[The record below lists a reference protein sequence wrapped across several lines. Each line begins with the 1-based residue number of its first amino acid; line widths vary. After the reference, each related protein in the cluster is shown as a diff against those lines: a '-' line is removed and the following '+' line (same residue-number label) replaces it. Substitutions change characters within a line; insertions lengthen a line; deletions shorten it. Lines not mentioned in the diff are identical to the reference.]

1 MAAARGHYA
10 PAPDYAALSR
20 VSPKS
25 TCKTTLAAPST
36 SFTGSSLKSIAPLR
50 SIEQRRLLPVA
61 LASKNYL
68 VTKVS
73 GAEFN
78 KLLAD
83 ERERPMVV
91 DFYAAWCG
99 PCVIIAQ
106 QLETLAVEF
115 GHEVNFLKIDTDDE
129 YALAHKLQVRGLPTV
144 FFISK
149 DPQKNVIRTE
159 GILPNEVYRGIIM
172 NDLGGQPLGGELL
185 AF

>member
-10 PAPDYAALSR
+10 PAPDYATLYR

-25 TCKTTLAAPST
+25 TCKTTLST
-36 SFTGSSLKSIAPLR
+36 SFTASSLKSIAPLR
-50 SIEQRRLLPVA
+50 SIAQRRLLPVV
-61 LASKNYL
+61 LASKHYL

-78 KLLAD
+78 KFLAD
-83 ERERPMVV
+83 EREKPLVV

-106 QLETLAVEF
+106 ELERLAIEF

-159 GILPNEVYRGIIM
+159 GILPNEVYRDIIM
-172 NDLGGQPLGGELL
+172 NDLGVIDDLESEED
-185 AF
+185 